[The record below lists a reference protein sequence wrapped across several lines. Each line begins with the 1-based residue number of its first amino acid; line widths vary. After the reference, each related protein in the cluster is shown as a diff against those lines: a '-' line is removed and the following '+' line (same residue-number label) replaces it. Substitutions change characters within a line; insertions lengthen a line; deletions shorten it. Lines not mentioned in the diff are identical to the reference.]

1 MNGKKVKEKGWLRLF
16 LLLMLGISM
25 HSNLFSQTPGNI
37 TITGNIKDAYGEA
50 IIGASILEKG
60 TTNGTVSDFD
70 GNFTLTTS
78 ANAVLS
84 VSYIGYITQEI
95 PVANKSSFQIV
106 LNEDVE
112 ALEEVV
118 VVGYATGSKRTI
130 SGAVERVKKE
140 DMNVGIINNP
150 LESIKGKVAGVVIS
164 KPGGDPA
171 ASPSIRVRGTTS
183 LSGGNDPLV
192 IIDGVFGD
200 LGLLNALSPQDIETF
215 TILKDASE
223 TAQYGSRGA
232 SGVIVVTTTKG
243 KAGTVSLSYDG
254 TFGVET
260 VYKNINM
267 LDAAGYRA
275 AVEAGGYV
283 NALDKGANSNFI
295 EEMQRTGFT
304 QNHRISFGAGNDQ
317 SNYRASL
324 GVIANEGVIRGSDMK
339 NYTTK
344 LDASQKMFDDKLK
357 IEFGIFGSKK
367 INNYVNDHQKT
378 FYSAASFNPTFPTA
392 QNADGTWPE
401 DPNANEIDNPLGRLT
416 IQDREDNA
424 YINVHGKVSYNFTT
438 DLVLSAFGSY
448 TYNDK
453 NNSVYIPK
461 NIKAGIR
468 EGGGKAMQKEENSD
482 ILMGNITLTYKKE
495 MGKHHFDALG
505 LMEAQTYKYNGFE
518 ANARGFGT
526 NYFGYNNLKAGA
538 NVKYGDVSSYSNSY
552 NIASFMARLNY
563 MFDDRYIAT
572 VNLRTDA
579 SSKLGENNKW
589 GFFPSASAAWV
600 ISNEGFLNDV
610 DQVTNIKLRVGY
622 GLTGNQD
629 AISPYNSLS
638 LMQPTGITTV
648 NGQQT
653 VTYGYARNANPDLQW
668 EKKKMFDVG
677 VDFGLFENRLSG
689 SVDYY
694 VSRTTGLLYEYAV
707 PVPPFLYDRLLAN
720 LGEMGNDG
728 VEVALNFDVI
738 RSKDID
744 LKIGVN
750 SSYQK
755 NEIRSLS
762 GTYMGQD
769 LSTSEYMRLVSIN
782 GAGFIGG
789 NTGVTY
795 QMVGQPLGVFYLPRS
810 RGLINDGL
818 GSYTYQVEDLDKNGV
833 IDINDGN
840 DRYVAGQAM
849 PKVYLGSNINFRYK
863 RFDVQLQMNGAFG
876 HKIYNGTSLTY
887 MNMNTFPTYNVLPD
901 APKMNIKDNTV
912 TDYWLEKGDYLNLD
926 YLTLGYTFDVK
937 NWGKAIKNVRLT
949 ASVNNLHTF
958 TNYSGLS
965 PMINS
970 SVNKKDGN
978 DLGVDDKRFYP
989 LSRTYSLGLNIT
1001 F

>member
-1 MNGKKVKEKGWLRLF
+1 MKEKKTKKKEWLKLF
-16 LLLMLGISM
+16 LLFMLTFGI
-25 HSNLFSQTPGNI
+25 HSYLFAQATGDV
-37 TITGNIKDAYGEA
+37 TIQGNIKDEYGEPV
-50 IIGASILEKG
+50 IGASILEKG
-60 TTNGTVSDFD
+60 TTNGTISDFD
-70 GNFTLTTS
+70 GNFTLSTK

-84 VSYIGYITQEI
+84 VSYIGYISQEVQVTNNS
-95 PVANKSSFQIV
+95 PLQIV
-106 LNEDVE
+106 LKEDVE

-140 DMNVGIINNP
+140 DMNVGVINNP

-164 KPGGDPA
+164 KSGGDP
-171 ASPSIRVRGTTS
+171 SSTPSIRVRGTTS

-243 KAGTVSLSYDG
+243 KAGTVNLSYDG

-260 VYKNINM
+260 VYKNIQM

-283 NALDKGANSNFI
+283 NALDKGASTNFI

-304 QNHRISFGAGNDQ
+304 QNHRISFGAGNEQ

-324 GVIANEGVIRGSDMK
+324 GVISNEGIIQGSDMT
-339 NYTTK
+339 NYTSK
-344 LDASQKMFDDKLK
+344 LDVAQKMFDDRLKL
-357 IEFGIFGSKK
+357 EFGMFGSKK
-367 INNYVNDHQKT
+367 ISHYVNDHQKT
-378 FYSAASFNPTFPTA
+378 FYSAASFNPTFPIE
-392 QNADGTWPE
+392 QNEDGTWPE

-416 IQDREDNA
+416 IQDKEENA
-424 YINVHGKVSYNFTT
+424 YINVHGKISYNFTD

-448 TYNDK
+448 TFNDQ
-453 NNSVYIPK
+453 NNSVYIPR

-468 EGGGKAMQKEENSD
+468 EGDGKASQAEKKSN
-482 ILMGNITLTYKKE
+482 ILMGNVTLTYKKE
-495 MGKHHFDALG
+495 FGKHHFDALG
-505 LMEAQTYKYNGFE
+505 LMEGQTYKYNGFE
-518 ANARGFGT
+518 AVSRGFGT
-526 NYFGYNNLKAGA
+526 DYFGYNNLKAGA
-538 NVKYGDVSSYSNSY
+538 NVKYGDVSSYANSY

-563 MFDDRYIAT
+563 MFDNRYIAT
-572 VNLRTDA
+572 INLRTDG

-600 ISNEGFLNDV
+600 VSNEGFIKDV
-610 DQVTNIKLRVGY
+610 EQITNIKLRIGY

-694 VSRTTGLLYEYAV
+694 ISRTTGLLYEYAV
-707 PVPPFLYDRLLAN
+707 PVPPFLYDKLLAN

-728 VEVALNFDVI
+728 VELALNVDVI

-744 LKIGVN
+744 LKIGAN
-750 SSYQK
+750 ASYQK

-795 QMVGQPLGVFYLPRS
+795 QIVGQPLGVFYLPHS
-810 RGLINDGL
+810 NGLINDGL
-818 GSYTYQVEDLDKNGV
+818 GSYTYQVEDLDGNGSV
-833 IDINDGN
+833 DINDGK
-840 DRYVAGQAM
+840 DRYIAGQAM

-901 APKMNIKDNTV
+901 APATNIKDNTV

-926 YLTLGYTFDVK
+926 YLALGYTFDVK
-937 NWGKAIKNVRLT
+937 NWGKTIKNIRLT

-965 PMINS
+965 PLINS
-970 SVNKKDGN
+970 STNSG

-989 LSRTYSLGLNIT
+989 LSRTYSIGLNIT

>member
-1 MNGKKVKEKGWLRLF
+1 MNGKQVKEKGWLRLF
-16 LLLMLGISM
+16 LLLMLGIGI
-25 HSNLFSQTPGNI
+25 HSNLFSQTQGNL
-37 TITGNIKDAYGEA
+37 TINGNIKDAYGEA

-70 GNFTLTTS
+70 GNFTLSTS

-95 PVANKSSFQIV
+95 PVANKTSFQIT

-130 SGAVERVKKE
+130 SGAVERLKKE
-140 DMNVGIINNP
+140 DMNVGIVNNP
-150 LESIKGKVAGVVIS
+150 LESIKGKVAGVVINKS
-164 KPGGDPA
+164 GGDPA
-171 ASPSIRVRGTTS
+171 ATPSIRIRGTTS

-200 LGLLNALSPQDIETF
+200 LGLLNALSPQDIESVS
-215 TILKDASE
+215 ILKDASE

-232 SGVIVVTTTKG
+232 SGVIVITTAKG
-243 KAGTVSLSYDG
+243 KAGVVSLSYDG

-260 VYKNINM
+260 VYKNIKM
-267 LDAAGYRA
+267 MDAAGYRS
-275 AVEAGGYV
+275 AVETGGYI
-283 NALDKGANSNFI
+283 NALDRGANTNFM

-304 QNHRISFGAGNDQ
+304 QNHRVSFGAGNDQ
-317 SNYRASL
+317 SNYRASI
-324 GVIANEGVIRGSDMK
+324 GVIDNEGVIKGSDMT

-344 LDASQKMFDDKLK
+344 LDVSQKMFNNKLK
-357 IEFGIFGSKK
+357 LDFGVFGSKK
-367 INNYVNDHQKT
+367 TNHYINDHHKT
-378 FYSAASFNPTFPTA
+378 FYSAASFNPTFPIA
-392 QNADGTWPE
+392 QNADGSWPE

-416 IQDREDNA
+416 IQDKEEEA
-424 YINVHGKVSYNFTT
+424 YINVHGKISYNFTD

-453 NNSVYIPK
+453 NNSTYIPN

-468 EGGGKAMQKEENSD
+468 EGGGKGFQSEKKSD
-482 ILMGNITLTYKKE
+482 ILMGNVMLTFKKE

-505 LMEAQTYKYNGFE
+505 LMEAQSYKYDGFE
-518 ANARGFGT
+518 ATARGFGT
-526 NYFGYNNLKAGA
+526 NYFSFNNLKAGA

-563 MFDDRYIAT
+563 MFNNRYIAT

-579 SSKLGENNKW
+579 SSKLGDNNKW

-600 ISNEGFLNDV
+600 ISNEGFLQDV
-610 DQVTNIKLRVGY
+610 EQVTSIKLRVGY
-622 GLTGNQD
+622 GVTGNQD

-638 LMQPTGITTV
+638 LMQPTGLTTV

-668 EKKKMFDVG
+668 EKKKMFDIG
-677 VDFGLFENRLSG
+677 LDFGFFENRLTG
-689 SVDYY
+689 TVDYY
-694 VSRTTGLLYEYAV
+694 NSRTTGLLYEYAV
-707 PVPPFLYDRLLAN
+707 PVPPFLYDKLLAN

-728 VEVALNFDVI
+728 VELALNVDVI

-744 LKIGVN
+744 LKIGAN
-750 SSYQK
+750 ASYQK

-782 GAGFIGG
+782 GAGFVGG

-795 QMVGQPLGVFYLPRS
+795 QMVGQPLGVFYLPHS
-810 RGLINDGL
+810 NGLINDGL
-818 GSYTYQVEDLDKNGV
+818 GSYTYQVEDLDGDGTV
-833 IDINDGN
+833 DINDGN
-840 DRYVAGQAM
+840 DRYIAGQAM
-849 PKVYLGSNINFRYK
+849 PKVYLGSNISFRYK

-876 HKIYNGTSLTY
+876 HKIYNGTALTY

-901 APKMNIKDNTV
+901 APAANIKDNTV
-912 TDYWLEKGDYLNLD
+912 TDYWLEKGDFLNLD
-926 YLTLGYTFDVK
+926 YLALGYTFDVK
-937 NWGKAIKNVRLT
+937 KWGNVIKNIRLT

-965 PMINS
+965 PMINN
-970 SVNKKDGN
+970 SVSKKDNN